1 MILLCISIQKDT
13 VNSTCIV
20 MKCKNL
26 PKKIFNQS
34 KSPIN
39 FFCFLKAINLSL
51 TYLSVVLPAYVI
63 TCSLCFSTG
72 NLVHGGVGGG
82 GDSHGHDDAR
92 LKLKLLVTL
101 KDVNLGV
108 VEDLFDH

>member
-1 MILLCISIQKDT
+1 M
-13 VNSTCIV
+13 
-20 MKCKNL
+20 
-26 PKKIFNQS
+26 
-34 KSPIN
+34 
-39 FFCFLKAINLSL
+39 A
-51 TYLSVVLPAYVI
+51 
-63 TCSLCFSTG
+63 G
-72 NLVHGGVGGG
+72 WG

>member
-1 MILLCISIQKDT
+1 MSKYDFIVHIQKDT
-13 VNSTCIV
+13 VNPTCIV
-20 MKCKNL
+20 MKCKNI
-26 PKKIFNQS
+26 PKNIFNQS

-82 GDSHGHDDAR
+82 GGWGTLMAMMM
-92 LKLKLLVTL
+92 LVS
-101 KDVNLGV
+101 N
-108 VEDLFDH
+108 